1 MKEPTMKIAFVYQW
15 SVSNAR
21 ALEREFAHMRELG
34 TDITG
39 LDVGLILGYKLTVS
53 DLDFQ
58 YCLRN
63 PQVTT
68 GLERLR
74 EASRGFQVI
83 IIYGTL
89 QIPPDFIRKA
99 WGDRFVIYWA
109 TDDPVNSTVAT
120 LPYLG
125 VSDHVFS
132 QTPRY
137 LDSMPM
143 SDWLQ
148 AMGAKSASYMPIG
161 YFEDW
166 KRGHSNQEILAWPK
180 DIDISFVGSPS
191 WRKDMLLEAKK
202 VFGSRLKI
210 FSRDWSPWRHF
221 AYDALKKGVF
231 HIVSKSGDE
240 SEVYFRS
247 RLSINSNAC
256 SGPSTS
262 RTFHIPICGALQLC
276 DFPDGLADIFELHRH
291 VIPYEFINANSLCEA
306 IESTLAQ
313 PAMLEERR
321 VASFW
326 YVNENYRFADCLS
339 RALSKL
345 I

>member
-1 MKEPTMKIAFVYQW
+1 MKIAFVYQW
-15 SVSNAR
+15 SAANAR
-21 ALEREFAHMRELG
+21 ALERELAHMRELG

-39 LDVGLILGYKLTVS
+39 LDLGQLLGYKLGVS

-63 PQVTT
+63 PQVTG
-68 GLERLR
+68 GLARLR
-74 EASRGFQVI
+74 EASQSFQVI
-83 IIYGTL
+83 VIYGTL
-89 QIPPDFIRKA
+89 QIPPDFIRQA
-99 WGDRFVIYWA
+99 WSDRFVIYWA

-120 LPYLG
+120 LPYLS
-125 VSDHVFS
+125 VADHVFS

-137 LDSMPM
+137 LDSVPMPQ
-143 SDWLQ
+143 WLL

-166 KRGHSNQEILAWPK
+166 KRGRSNQEILDHPK

-191 WRKDMLLEAKK
+191 WRKDMLLDAKK
-202 VFGSRLKI
+202 VFGRKLKI
-210 FSRDWSPWRHF
+210 FSRDWPFWRHV
-221 AYDALKKGVF
+221 AYDALQKGVF
-231 HIVSKSGDE
+231 HIVSRSNDE

-276 DFPDGLADIFELHRH
+276 DFPDGLSDIFELHRH
-291 VIPYEFINANSLCEA
+291 VLPYDFVNAESLCQA
-306 IESTLAQ
+306 IESALAQ
-313 PAMLEERR
+313 PARLEEQR
-321 VASFW
+321 VAGFW
-326 YVNENYRFADCLS
+326 HVQQHYRFANLLS
-339 RALSKL
+339 RRLSEV